1 MINKLACFSV
11 IIATLFSAVH
21 KQQEYSTLSVV
32 TIVGSVVSSDNQE
45 IIEKY
50 KRKDCPV
57 CNGKGW
63 YLSGD
68 GIAKIEC
75 QYCEP

>member
-11 IIATLFSAVH
+11 IIATLFSSVP
-21 KQQEYSTLSVV
+21 KQQEYSTLSVI
-32 TIVGSVVSSDNQE
+32 TIVGAVVSSESQE
-45 IIEKY
+45 TIEKY